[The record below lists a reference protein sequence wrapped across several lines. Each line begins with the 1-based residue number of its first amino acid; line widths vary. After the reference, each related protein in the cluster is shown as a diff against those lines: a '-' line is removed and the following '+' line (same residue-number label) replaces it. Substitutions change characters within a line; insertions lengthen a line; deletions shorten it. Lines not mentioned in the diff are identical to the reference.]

1 MSGAEE
7 MRELFVRWKES
18 GVSLAAFGKQEGV
31 AYAKLLY
38 WRRKL
43 GDDVARRKAPPRTVA
58 SVSLAPVQVV
68 PDSRPIAT
76 HPERY
81 EVWLTN
87 GLSLDVA
94 PGFDENELRRLV
106 GVLLSC

>member
-1 MSGAEE
+1 MSRAEE
-7 MRELFVRWKES
+7 MRELFVRWKKS
-18 GVSLAAFGKQEGV
+18 DLSLAAFGKLEGV

-43 GDDVARRKAPPRTVA
+43 GDDAARRKAPSKAAA
-58 SVSLAPVQVV
+58 SVLLAPVKVV
-68 PDSRPIAT
+68 PDPVPCA
-76 HPERY
+76 EKF

-94 PGFDENELRRLV
+94 HGFDESELRRLV